1 MLTLTKLTVEGHFQS
16 MFRKL
21 TIHALILKPLQV
33 HIPLTLSH
41 EVWIKLEVTRTI
53 NHNHNLSFC
62 QAKFEPAM

>member
-1 MLTLTKLTVEGHFQS
+1 MLTLTKLTVEGHSQS
-16 MFRKL
+16 TFRKL

-53 NHNHNLSFC
+53 NRNHRSTILSG
-62 QAKFEPAM
+62 KV